1 MSHDAP
7 ILRDLRSDGVTRL
20 VFNRPQTRN
29 ALDGS
34 LIDAL
39 IDHLD
44 VFSRDDQQRVLVITG
59 SGSSFCAGGNLEE
72 MADIADA
79 PSGQQR
85 DYLWRHIHRI
95 PRAFEQLE
103 KPVIAAVNGAAY
115 GAGMDI
121 ALMCDLRIA
130 ARSARLSSSYINLG
144 LVAGDG
150 GAFFLARLVGIQ
162 RSLELLWT
170 GRVVA
175 ADEALAI
182 GLFGSV
188 VDDDQ
193 LPDAAIAL
201 ALQIAAQ
208 PPEPIRMMKRAVY
221 DAPST
226 NLRSHLDMVAS
237 HMSVLYDSEAFKT
250 RMKNLGRKV

>member
-1 MSHDAP
+1 MNRDAP
-7 ILRDLRSDGVTRL
+7 IVCDERADGVTRL
-20 VFNRPQTRN
+20 SFNQPETRN
-29 ALDGS
+29 ALDS
-34 LIDAL
+34 HLIDTL
-39 IDHLD
+39 IDRLD
-44 VFSRDDQQRVLVITG
+44 AFSRNDEQRVLVITG
-59 SGSSFCAGGNLEE
+59 SGSSFCAGGNLQE

-95 PRAFEQLE
+95 PRAFERLE

-130 ARSARLSSSYINLG
+130 ARSARLCSSYINLG

-150 GAFFLARLVGIQ
+150 GAFFLARLVGIE

-170 GRVVA
+170 GRVVGA
-175 ADEALAI
+175 EEALAL

-188 VDDDQ
+188 VDDAELQ
-193 LPDAAIAL
+193 DAAIGL
-201 ALQIAAQ
+201 ALRIAAQ

-221 DAPST
+221 DVPST

-237 HMSVLYDSEAFKT
+237 HMAVLYDSEAFQT
-250 RMKNLGRKV
+250 RMKNLGTK

>member
-1 MSHDAP
+1 MNQDGP
-7 ILRDLRSDGVTRL
+7 ILCDDRADGVTLL
-20 VFNRPQTRN
+20 VLNRPETRN
-29 ALDGS
+29 ALAGD

-39 IDHLD
+39 VERLNA
-44 VFSRDDQQRVLVITG
+44 FSRNNEQRVLVITG
-59 SGSSFCAGGNLEE
+59 SGSSFCAGGNLKE
-72 MADIADA
+72 MVNIADA

-95 PRAFEQLE
+95 PRAFERLE

-130 ARSARLSSSYINLG
+130 ARSARMSSSYINLG

-170 GRVVA
+170 GRVVG
-175 ADEALAI
+175 ADEALAM

-188 VDDDQ
+188 VDDAE
-193 LPDAAIAL
+193 LPDAAISL
-201 ALQIAAQ
+201 ALRIAAQ

-237 HMSVLYDSEAFKT
+237 HMAVLYDSEAFQT
-250 RMKNLGRKV
+250 RMKNLGGK

>member
-1 MSHDAP
+1 MNQDAP
-7 ILRDLRSDGVTRL
+7 VLWDERADGVTL
-20 VFNRPQTRN
+20 LTFNRPKTRN
-29 ALDGS
+29 ALDRL
-34 LIDAL
+34 LIDAFVER
-39 IDHLD
+39 LD
-44 VFSRDDQQRVLVITG
+44 AFAANEAQRVLVITG
-59 SGSSFCAGGNLEE
+59 GGTSFCAGGNFDE
-72 MADIADA
+72 MRDIVAA
-79 PSGQQR
+79 PSAQQR

-95 PRAFEQLE
+95 PRAFERID

-150 GAFFLARLVGIQ
+150 GAFFLARLIGIQ

-170 GRVVA
+170 GRVVD
-175 ADEALAI
+175 ADEALAMGI
-182 GLFGSV
+182 FGSV
-188 VDDDQ
+188 VDDALLQ
-193 LPDAAIAL
+193 DAAIAL
-201 ALQIAAQ
+201 ALSIARQ

-237 HMSVLYDSEAFKT
+237 HMAVLYDSESFQA
-250 RMKNLGRKV
+250 RMKALGTK